1 MPQIPNHVIKA
12 VEDAAQIKEVVEDFV
27 NDLRPQ
33 GTGFTCLCPFHDDHR
48 AGNFRVYPKGNC
60 YRCFACDAKGGP
72 VDFLVKGQGMTFP
85 DAIRYL
91 GKKYGIPVD
100 DVPIGWTPPP
110 PREMP
115 PPLPTLTLPASLM
128 EARMDNSRD
137 TFCQWVRTGIKW
149 NPEQRGRI
157 EQVLR
162 DYHVGHVNVRGVHPF
177 TAFWQV
183 DADGNIRTAHLMKY
197 KSTGKRMHE
206 EDDAYNTDWL
216 HALLSRHI
224 DPETHKAVYAAP
236 WPFPQLY
243 NPDTHQARQCIFGE
257 HLMKRYPDAPVLL
270 VESEKTAVLMAI
282 AYGNGRAGIWMAS
295 CGSSNITAER
305 LWNIIRAK
313 RRIILYPDRDGIKA
327 WQKRADDL
335 DYRLITLDTRA
346 VTQWWRPDDGE
357 KADIADVV
365 VRLINER
372 TTMTPEETARKWAQE
387 NEGLQ
392 AAIDTLHLT
401 TNEAQTQNHTQ
412 ASA

>member
-1 MPQIPNHVIKA
+1 MPQIPNNVIQA
-12 VEDAAQIKEVVEDFV
+12 VEEAADIVDVVGEFL
-27 NDLRPQ
+27 DLKKK
-33 GTGFTCLCPFHDDHR
+33 GTGYTCLCPFHDDHR

-85 DAIRYL
+85 DAVRWL

-100 DVPIGWTPPP
+100 DVPLGWTPPP

-115 PPLPTLTLPASLM
+115 PPRPTLTLPASMM
-128 EARMDNSRD
+128 EARLDTSRD
-137 TFCQWVRTGIKW
+137 TFCTWVRTGIKW
-149 NPEQRGRI
+149 SGEQRGRI

-162 DYHVGHVNVRGVHPF
+162 DYHVGHVDVKRGRRGSEPF

-197 KSTGKRMHE
+197 KPTGKRMHE

-224 DPETHKAVYAAP
+224 DPETHKTSYGPPYPYPAI
-236 WPFPQLY
+236 F
-243 NPDTHQARQCIFGE
+243 NPETHEARQCIFGE
-257 HLMKRYPDAPVLL
+257 HLLRQYPDAPVLL

-282 AYGNGRAGIWMAS
+282 AYDNSRAGVWMAC
-295 CGSSNITAER
+295 CGSHNLTAER
-305 LWNIIRAK
+305 LWNVMRAK
-313 RRIILYPDRDGIKA
+313 RRIVLYPDRDGIKA
-327 WQKRADDL
+327 WEKKAEVL
-335 DYRLITLDTRA
+335 DYRLITTDTRA

-392 AAIDTLHLT
+392 AAINTLHLT
-401 TNEAQTQNHTQ
+401 TNEAQT
-412 ASA
+412 